1 MYAFIILPSIKY
13 HWLFEFQVA
22 IFFLGLSLILEDMV
36 VLSWMLS
43 NLLALINALRTFSC
57 RDSLTVFVTM
67 IYYTIQI
74 P

>member
-1 MYAFIILPSIKY
+1 
-13 HWLFEFQVA
+13 
-22 IFFLGLSLILEDMV
+22 MV

-57 RDSLTVFVTM
+57 RDSLTVFVM

>member
-1 MYAFIILPSIKY
+1 MHAFIILPSIKY

-22 IFFLGLSLILEDMV
+22 IFLGLSLILEDMV
-36 VLSWMLS
+36 VMSWMLS

-57 RDSLTVFVTM
+57 RDSLTVFVMM